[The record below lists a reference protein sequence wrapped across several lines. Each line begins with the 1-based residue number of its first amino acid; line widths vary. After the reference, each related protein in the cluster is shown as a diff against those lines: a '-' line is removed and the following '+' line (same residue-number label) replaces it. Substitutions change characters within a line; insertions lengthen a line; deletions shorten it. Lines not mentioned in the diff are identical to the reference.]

1 MAIKAYYGEE
11 IYFDGEKNYYLTEP
25 LEEQIRTLL
34 SKNCGVGIIGGTY
47 TAGLPICFISDLTL
61 DMLHYDSIADYEY
74 HTGNRLL
81 SMIAPESREADCFH
95 NGHVPIMLL
104 FGDKDSIF
112 GTDNLN
118 PLPSESSD
126 IGNFIRFLIREYR
139 LNDTPKQYTCT
150 PIHYYIWENQLGT
163 PMLKIGIVHDMPH
176 ANYAEESRIAYDE
189 YFSRFSR
196 VNGTLLYL
204 GAPAEI

>member
-1 MAIKAYYGEE
+1 MSCSLHIFLQFLYKQ
-11 IYFDGEKNYYLTEP
+11 LH
-25 LEEQIRTLL
+25 LRQ
-34 SKNCGVGIIGGTY
+34 SGIDVP
-47 TAGLPICFISDLTL
+47 A
-61 DMLHYDSIADYEY
+61 EY
-74 HTGNRLL
+74 
-81 SMIAPESREADCFH
+81 SSQDQ
-95 NGHVPIMLL
+95 VW
-104 FGDKDSIF
+104 
-112 GTDNLN
+112 
-118 PLPSESSD
+118 LPSESSD

-176 ANYAEESRIAYDE
+176 ANYAEESRISYDE